1 MNRPPTLRRIL
12 ELEVVGSLAAL
23 VVFLLALS
31 SGYRITV
38 SIQSTGVIA
47 AAAIGALIAL
57 KPARYWAI
65 SPSLL
70 CIVGISWPIMAWST
84 SVAFSSRMHHPQLI
98 TLPSSVCKQIAD
110 ADEKAG
116 VPLEDRTPCRFSA
129 YVFPATRYAGWYT
142 FGASANVAEKCYFL
156 APSLIDIRF
165 TIPDFDAPAIHELP
179 ARCLKEIPIAGD
191 VPPLPW

>member
-1 MNRPPTLRRIL
+1 MNRPPTLRRVL

-23 VVFLLALS
+23 AVFLLALG
-31 SGYRITV
+31 SGYRITT
-38 SIQSTGVIA
+38 SLQGSGIIA

-70 CIVGISWPIMAWST
+70 FIVGISWPLLAWST

-98 TLPSSVCKQIAD
+98 TLPSAVCKQIAD

-116 VPLEDRTPCRFSA
+116 VPLGDRTPCRFSA
-129 YVFPATRYAGWYT
+129 YVFPATGYAGWYSASLGRSAT
-142 FGASANVAEKCYFL
+142 HARRGCNDVTCSAENYGARSRFADAARMTLYF
-156 APSLIDIRF
+156 RY
-165 TIPDFDAPAIHELP
+165 
-179 ARCLKEIPIAGD
+179 
-191 VPPLPW
+191 